1 MVEDELPNRIDTDEH
16 ADLLRQLG
24 ISTGELG
31 DVALRAHE
39 TGGFGGFAGPGA
51 RIQRLGTQPR
61 VGEPGRRRRREESTG
76 AHPTTDDAV
85 RAEG

>member
-31 DVALRAHE
+31 DVALRGHE

-51 RIQRLGTQPR
+51 RIQQPGT
-61 VGEPGRRRRREESTG
+61 
-76 AHPTTDDAV
+76 
-85 RAEG
+85 

>member
-51 RIQRLGTQPR
+51 RIQQPGT
-61 VGEPGRRRRREESTG
+61 
-76 AHPTTDDAV
+76 
-85 RAEG
+85 